1 MSTNVIPQRSYTKV
15 LTTSSYSSLVREST
29 FSSRVYFGFLLNL
42 LFEDV
47 LQPAIADTLK
57 ADPDTWMEELLAGL
71 VSSADTGNEEL
82 VIATRAALCGFCQQ
96 SKEKT
101 DAVCTALVRNLK
113 SRQGQDRVL
122 VPTLEVTAFLLHVGI
137 FETCDKINYKSLC
150 LQVQKACYKTGNIRK
165 IEACIRVY
173 GAVAELGRSRGSDQA
188 SLDGTNE
195 QKKQEG
201 ITDAR
206 KRLGALMMHPW
217 PRIRSF
223 VVDELWGLTSTSLN
237 DPAAQKL
244 KSVDWGKAEKGSVK
258 SLVEALELGS

>member
-1 MSTNVIPQRSYTKV
+1 MM
-15 LTTSSYSSLVREST
+15 LTDFSSSARVREST
-29 FSSRVYFGFLLNL
+29 FSSRLYFGFLLNL

-47 LQPAIADTLK
+47 LQPTISGTLK
-57 ADPDTWMEELLAGL
+57 ADPDTWMEELLAGF

-82 VIATRAALCGFCQQ
+82 VIATRAALCEFCQQ
-96 SKEKT
+96 SKEKS

-113 SRQGQDRVL
+113 SKQGQDRVL

-150 LQVQKACYKTGNIRK
+150 LQVQKACYKTGNVRK

-173 GAVAELGRSRGSDQA
+173 GAVAELGSRPSSEA
-188 SLDGTNE
+188 SMGGTDE

-201 ITDAR
+201 IVDAR

-217 PRIRSF
+217 PRIRSV
-223 VVDELWGLTSTSLN
+223 VVDELWGLTSISLN
-237 DPAAQKL
+237 DPAAQAQRL
-244 KSVDWGKAEKGSVK
+244 KGVDWGKADKGSVK